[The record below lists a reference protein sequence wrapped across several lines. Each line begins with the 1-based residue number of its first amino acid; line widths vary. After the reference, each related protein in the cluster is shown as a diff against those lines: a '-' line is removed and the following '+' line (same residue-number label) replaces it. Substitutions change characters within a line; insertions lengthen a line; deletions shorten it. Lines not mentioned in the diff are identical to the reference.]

1 MKLFLA
7 ALSALIIGY
16 VLGYSVKI
24 IRQSNEALVERLGR
38 YHRKLKP
45 GIHFILPWLDKIV
58 YQNTTRE
65 QVLEIERQSA
75 ITKDNVAL
83 EVDAIVYWRI
93 LNLERTYYTVE
104 NIETALKNLVI
115 SILRSEIGRI
125 KLEQAVHARSEI
137 AQALLQQLNEAV
149 ANWGIKITRVQ

>member
-7 ALSALIIGY
+7 ALGAVIIGY

-38 YHRKLKP
+38 YHRNLKP
-45 GIHFILPWLDKIV
+45 GIHFILPWLDTIV

-93 LNLERTYYTVE
+93 LNLECTYYTVE

-125 KLEQAVHARSEI
+125 KLEQAVHSRSEI
-137 AQALLQQLNEAV
+137 AQTLLQQLNEAV

>member
-7 ALSALIIGY
+7 ALGAVIIGY

-38 YHRKLKP
+38 YHRTLKP
-45 GIHFILPWLDKIV
+45 GIYFILPWLDTIV

-104 NIETALKNLVI
+104 NIETALKNVVI

-137 AQALLQQLNEAV
+137 AQTLLQQLNEAV

>member
-7 ALSALIIGY
+7 ALGAVIIGY

-38 YHRKLKP
+38 YHRTLKP
-45 GIHFILPWLDKIV
+45 GIHFILPWLDTIV

-93 LNLERTYYTVE
+93 LN
-104 NIETALKNLVI
+104 
-115 SILRSEIGRI
+115 
-125 KLEQAVHARSEI
+125 
-137 AQALLQQLNEAV
+137 
-149 ANWGIKITRVQ
+149 